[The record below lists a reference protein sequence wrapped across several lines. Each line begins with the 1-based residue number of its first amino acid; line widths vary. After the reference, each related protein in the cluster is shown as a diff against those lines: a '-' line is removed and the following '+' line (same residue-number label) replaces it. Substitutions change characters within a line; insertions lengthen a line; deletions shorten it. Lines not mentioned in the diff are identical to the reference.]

1 MTQIERIKYFECIL
15 DRTSAAMARLEAAIE
30 EFKAVQPLVSELS
43 EYYGGKKW
51 RRDFEDDETG
61 KLPEDLKRGVLSEDA
76 VYDTLNE
83 NDRLL
88 SVIRD
93 QGI

>member
-1 MTQIERIKYFECIL
+1 MTQTERIKYYECIL
-15 DRTSAAMARLEAAIE
+15 DRTSAAAARLEAAIE
-30 EFKAVQPLVSELS
+30 EFEAVQPLVGELS
-43 EYYGGKKW
+43 DYYGSKKW
-51 RRDFEDDETG
+51 RRDFEDDEAG
-61 KLPEDLKRGVLSEDA
+61 KFPKNLKRGVLSEDA
-76 VYDTLNE
+76 VYNALTE